1 MYISSDARVLTTGS
15 PWSLSLVPFMQ
26 RSFQKGGRGESK
38 RNQKCVLKK
47 VSKIREEYSIELL
60 LTSSEQV
67 SVKFGV
73 LVLRQSRGGG

>member
-1 MYISSDARVLTTGS
+1 MYISSDARLLTTGS
-15 PWSLSLVPFMQ
+15 PRGLSLVPFMQ
-26 RSFQKGGRGESK
+26 RFFQGGESK

-47 VSKIREEYSIELL
+47 VSKIRQEYSIELL

-67 SVKFGV
+67 TVKFGA